1 MSEKWIDIKGYEGI
15 YQVSNLGNIR
25 QIRKRNNAYN
35 CYYKTERLMKLQKT
49 RKGYLRIQLNN
60 DIEKRKTFAVHRLV
74 AEAFIPN
81 PDNLPQ
87 INHIDEN
94 KENNNVNNL
103 EWCDNKY
110 NANYGRRNESHKK
123 KIIQKDL
130 DGKIIK
136 IWDSIADIE
145 RNMNI
150 KSSNISAICKG
161 LRKTA
166 KGYRWEYYNNEGGH

>member
-1 MSEKWIDIKGYEGI
+1 
-15 YQVSNLGNIR
+15 
-25 QIRKRNNAYN
+25 
-35 CYYKTERLMKLQKT
+35 MKEFTK
-49 RKGYLRIQLNN
+49 
-60 DIEKRKTFAVHRLV
+60 LV
-74 AEAFIPN
+74 I
-81 PDNLPQ
+81 
-87 INHIDEN
+87 
-94 KENNNVNNL
+94 
-103 EWCDNKY
+103 
-110 NANYGRRNESHKK
+110 NESHKK

-166 KGYRWEYYNNEGGH
+166 KGYRWEYYNNKGGR